1 MSEKHICELCNRE
14 VPFITEHHLIP
25 KERGGK
31 HYDTAKFCKMCHTQ
45 IHALYSNRELAAR
58 LFSIKRLQSDDGI
71 KKYLNFIKKM
81 PGDTIIPIKKSKN
94 RIKSIVYFEL
104 VGLALVDGEYGDK
117 EIDFLDKIA
126 VSLDIR
132 RDKKIAFANYFFNFK
147 EIYDFSVVEAESKI
161 ELLKEEAEALL

>member
-1 MSEKHICELCNRE
+1 MFLSELN
-14 VPFITEHHLIP
+14 TEESNAFLSLVTQFAKVDETFA
-25 KERGGK
+25 KE
-31 HYDTAKFCKMCHTQ
+31 
-45 IHALYSNRELAAR
+45 E
-58 LFSIKRLQSDDGI
+58 KRLINDYLDELNLKEKDI
-71 KKYLNFIKKM
+71 KDLSYEE
-81 PGDTIIPIKKSKN
+81 IINVLKKSKN

>member
-1 MSEKHICELCNRE
+1 MFLTELN
-14 VPFITEHHLIP
+14 TEEANAFLSLVTQFAKVDETFA
-25 KERGGK
+25 KE
-31 HYDTAKFCKMCHTQ
+31 
-45 IHALYSNRELAAR
+45 E
-58 LFSIKRLQSDDGI
+58 KRLIDE
-71 KKYLNFIKKM
+71 YLDELNLKEEDIRNLSYEE
-81 PGDTIIPIKKSKN
+81 IINVLKKSKN

>member
-1 MSEKHICELCNRE
+1 MFLTELN
-14 VPFITEHHLIP
+14 TEEASAFLSLVTQFAKVDETFA
-25 KERGGK
+25 KE
-31 HYDTAKFCKMCHTQ
+31 
-45 IHALYSNRELAAR
+45 E
-58 LFSIKRLQSDDGI
+58 KRLIYDYLDELSLKEEDI
-71 KKYLNFIKKM
+71 KSLSYEE
-81 PGDTIIPIKKSKN
+81 IINVLKKSKN

>member
-1 MSEKHICELCNRE
+1 MFLTELN
-14 VPFITEHHLIP
+14 TEEASAFLSLVTQFAKVDETFA
-25 KERGGK
+25 KE
-31 HYDTAKFCKMCHTQ
+31 
-45 IHALYSNRELAAR
+45 E
-58 LFSIKRLQSDDGI
+58 KRLIYDYLDELSLKEEDI
-71 KKYLNFIKKM
+71 KNLSYEE
-81 PGDTIIPIKKSKN
+81 IINVLKKSKN

-104 VGLALVDGEYGDK
+104 VGLALVDWEYGDK

>member
-1 MSEKHICELCNRE
+1 MFLSELSTNEAAAFLSLVSQFAK
-14 VPFITEHHLIP
+14 VDDTFA
-25 KERGGK
+25 KE
-31 HYDTAKFCKMCHTQ
+31 
-45 IHALYSNRELAAR
+45 E
-58 LFSIKRLQSDDGI
+58 KRLIDE
-71 KKYLNFIKKM
+71 YLEELNLKEEDIRNLSYEDIM
-81 PGDTIIPIKKSKN
+81 NVLKKSKN

-126 VSLDIR
+126 ISLDIR

>member
-1 MSEKHICELCNRE
+1 MFLTELN
-14 VPFITEHHLIP
+14 TEEASAFLSLVTQFAKVDETFA
-25 KERGGK
+25 KE
-31 HYDTAKFCKMCHTQ
+31 
-45 IHALYSNRELAAR
+45 E
-58 LFSIKRLQSDDGI
+58 KRLIYDYLDELSLKEEDI
-71 KKYLNFIKKM
+71 KNLSYEE
-81 PGDTIIPIKKSKN
+81 IINVLKKSKN

-132 RDKKIAFANYFFNFK
+132 RDKKIAFSNYFFNFK

>member
-1 MSEKHICELCNRE
+1 MFLTELN
-14 VPFITEHHLIP
+14 
-25 KERGGK
+25 KEEASAFLSLV
-31 HYDTAKFCKMCHTQ
+31 TQFAKVDETFAK
-45 IHALYSNRELAAR
+45 EE
-58 LFSIKRLQSDDGI
+58 KRLIDEYLDELYLKEEDI
-71 KKYLNFIKKM
+71 KNLSYEE
-81 PGDTIIPIKKSKN
+81 IINVLKKSKN
-94 RIKSIVYFEL
+94 RIKSIIYFEL

>member
-1 MSEKHICELCNRE
+1 MFLTELN
-14 VPFITEHHLIP
+14 TEESSAFLSLVTQFAKVDETFA
-25 KERGGK
+25 KE
-31 HYDTAKFCKMCHTQ
+31 
-45 IHALYSNRELAAR
+45 E
-58 LFSIKRLQSDDGI
+58 KRLINDYLDELNLKEEDI
-71 KKYLNFIKKM
+71 KDLSYEE
-81 PGDTIIPIKKSKN
+81 IINVLKKSKN

>member
-1 MSEKHICELCNRE
+1 MDET
-14 VPFITEHHLIP
+14 FA
-25 KERGGK
+25 KE
-31 HYDTAKFCKMCHTQ
+31 
-45 IHALYSNRELAAR
+45 E
-58 LFSIKRLQSDDGI
+58 KRLINDYLDELNLKEKDI
-71 KKYLNFIKKM
+71 KDLSYEE
-81 PGDTIIPIKKSKN
+81 IINVLKKSKN

>member
-1 MSEKHICELCNRE
+1 MFLTELN
-14 VPFITEHHLIP
+14 
-25 KERGGK
+25 KEEASAFLSLV
-31 HYDTAKFCKMCHTQ
+31 TQFAKVDETFAK
-45 IHALYSNRELAAR
+45 EE
-58 LFSIKRLQSDDGI
+58 KRLINDYLDELNLKEKDI
-71 KKYLNFIKKM
+71 KDLSYEE
-81 PGDTIIPIKKSKN
+81 IINVLKKSEN

>member
-1 MSEKHICELCNRE
+1 MFLTELN
-14 VPFITEHHLIP
+14 TEEASAFFSLVTQFAKVDETFA
-25 KERGGK
+25 KE
-31 HYDTAKFCKMCHTQ
+31 
-45 IHALYSNRELAAR
+45 E
-58 LFSIKRLQSDDGI
+58 KRLIYDYLDELSLKEEDI
-71 KKYLNFIKKM
+71 KNLSYEE
-81 PGDTIIPIKKSKN
+81 IINVLKKSKN

>member
-1 MSEKHICELCNRE
+1 MFLNELS
-14 VPFITEHHLIP
+14 T
-25 KERGGK
+25 KESSAFLSLV
-31 HYDTAKFCKMCHTQ
+31 TQFAKVDNTFAK
-45 IHALYSNRELAAR
+45 EE
-58 LFSIKRLQSDDGI
+58 KRLIQEYLEELNLKEDDI
-71 KKYLNFIKKM
+71 KNLNYDDIM
-81 PGDTIIPIKKSKN
+81 QILKSSTN

-126 VSLDIR
+126 ISLDIR

>member
-1 MSEKHICELCNRE
+1 MFLTELN
-14 VPFITEHHLIP
+14 
-25 KERGGK
+25 KEEASAFLSLV
-31 HYDTAKFCKMCHTQ
+31 TQFAKVDETFAK
-45 IHALYSNRELAAR
+45 EE
-58 LFSIKRLQSDDGI
+58 KRLIYDYLDELSLKEEDI
-71 KKYLNFIKKM
+71 KNLSYEE
-81 PGDTIIPIKKSKN
+81 IINVLKKSKN